1 MKPSIKK
8 INIDYPEIPIDDQSL
23 PNISLILP
31 YDSKM
36 KKQPELF
43 NFMTNEA
50 DKIEEELLIKYPKEK
65 VVPVVNKLRHL
76 IKGMHCRSD
85 GKTVGIFVSPFAEK
99 IYYFTPSH
107 LEDHTLPVLVQ
118 RKEVFNIRYD
128 ANQ

>member
-1 MKPSIKK
+1 MKPSTKK
-8 INIDYPEIPIDDQSL
+8 INIDYPEIPFDEQSQ
-23 PNISLILP
+23 PVISLILP

-43 NFMTNEA
+43 NFMTARA

-76 IKGMHCRSD
+76 IKGMKCRAD

-107 LEDHTLPVLVQ
+107 LDDHELPVLVQ
-118 RKEVFNIRYD
+118 REEVFNIIRT
-128 ANQ
+128 NN

>member
-8 INIDYPEIPIDDQSL
+8 NNIDYPEINVDEQSQ
-23 PNISLILP
+23 PVISLILP

-43 NFMTNEA
+43 NFMTARA

-76 IKGMHCRSD
+76 IKEMKCRSD

-107 LEDHTLPVLVQ
+107 LEEHTLPVLVQ
-118 RKEVFNIRYD
+118 REEVFNIKYNS
-128 ANQ
+128 NQ